1 MDERMLWSIRLM
13 RMLSA
18 CVEVAAAV
26 LLLRMTDVRS
36 MIRLNSLLGLLGP
49 LIFITVSGLGIAASL
64 GKIQPGKL
72 GLILLGV
79 LLVLWG
85 TRS

>member
-1 MDERMLWSIRLM
+1 MLWGIRLA

-18 CVEVAAAV
+18 CIEVLAAL
-26 LLLRMTDVRS
+26 LLLRMTDARA
-36 MIRLNSLLGLLGP
+36 MLRLNGALGLVGP
-49 LIFITVSGLGIAASL
+49 LIFITVSGLGLAASL

-72 GLILLGV
+72 LVILLGV
-79 LLVLWG
+79 VLVLWG